1 MFILSDEFTTIEK
14 AIETI
19 KRNSIVYKK
28 GKGGETIAYYNISNS
43 FDIETSS
50 FYDNDE
56 KIGLMYCWQLGIN
69 GNVVFGRTFEEL
81 IETFKIL
88 KRELRINIDK
98 RLVVYVHNLAFEF
111 QFIRKYFE
119 WYEVFSIDSRRPIY
133 AVTKTGFE
141 FRCSY
146 ILSGYTLEKCGEHL
160 TKYKVEKLTGGL
172 NYELIRHIDTPMN
185 DIEMKYCL
193 NDALVVMAMI
203 QEKIEIEGDITKIP
217 YTKTGYVR
225 RYCRE
230 NCMYVDNNHH
240 SKESASKYKKY
251 SQLMKSLT
259 LDTNEYM
266 QLKRAFSGGF
276 THSNAKHTLDVIDNV
291 SSYDFTSSY
300 PYVMISELYP
310 MSKSEIVEP
319 QSFDEI
325 LEYCNMYCC
334 IFDVVFEEL
343 EAISNE
349 QYISLSK
356 CVHSKDVVVNNG
368 RIVLGEIVS
377 ITITNVDFEIIQKC
391 YKWEKMK
398 VANFRIY
405 RKAYLPT
412 DLIKSI
418 VKLYKD
424 KTLLKGVEGAEIEY
438 LLSKEM
444 LNAVYGMCVTDIARD
459 EDLYINNTWECHEA
473 NIEKCIEI
481 YNRSKNRFLFYPW
494 GVFVTAY
501 ARRNLFT
508 GIFEFGND
516 YIYSDTDSI
525 KCINA
530 EKHES
535 YINRYNEMTQ
545 KKLKRACDFHKIDY
559 NDLCPKTKDNK
570 IKLLGVWDYEGTYKR
585 FKTLG
590 AKRYIYETEKG
601 LNITIAGTGKEST
614 CKFLSSFNNPF
625 DIFTDDLTIPKE
637 YTGKLTHTYI
647 DDEKEGYVKD
657 YRGKEIHYK
666 SLSGIHLEKADYNL
680 SIANQYIDYILGVK
694 TIWK

>member
-1 MFILSDEFTTIEK
+1 MFALSNEFTTIEY
-14 AIETI
+14 AIASVNRNDITY
-19 KRNSIVYKK
+19 KRTKDGSV
-28 GKGGETIAYYNISNS
+28 GYYNISNS

-56 KIGLMYCWQLGIN
+56 KVGLMYCWQLGIN
-69 GNVVFGRTFEEL
+69 GYAVFGRTFDEL
-81 IETFKIL
+81 IETLKTL

-98 RLVVYVHNLAFEF
+98 RLVIYVHNLAFEF

-119 WYEVFSIDSRRPIY
+119 WFEVFSIDSRRPIY
-133 AVTKTGFE
+133 AITKSGFE

-146 ILSGYTLEKCGEHL
+146 ILTGYTLEKCGEHL

-172 NYELIRHIDTPMN
+172 NYDLIRHTDTPLN
-185 DIEMKYCL
+185 DIEIKYCL
-193 NDALVVMAMI
+193 NDVLVVMAMI
-203 QEKIEIEGDITKIP
+203 QEKIEIEGSITKIP

-225 RYCRE
+225 RYCRD
-230 NCMYVDNNHH
+230 NCMYVDGNSH
-240 SKESASKYKKY
+240 STESAIKYKKY
-251 SQLMKSLT
+251 RQLMKNLT
-259 LDTNEYM
+259 LESNEYS

-276 THSNAKHTLDVIDNV
+276 THSNAKHTFDTIENV

-310 MSKSEIVEP
+310 MSKSEIVVP
-319 QSFDEI
+319 KSLDEI
-325 LEYCNMYCC
+325 LEYCKMYCC
-334 IFDVVFEEL
+334 VFDVRFEGL
-343 EAISNE
+343 EAISLE
-349 QYISLSK
+349 QYISSSK
-356 CVHSKDVVVNNG
+356 CVQSKGVLLNNG
-368 RIVLGEIVS
+368 RVAVADIVS
-377 ITITNVDFEIIQKC
+377 LTITNIDFDIIQRC
-391 YKWEKMK
+391 YKWEKLE

-405 RKAYLPT
+405 RKGYLPT

-424 KTLLKGVEGAEIEY
+424 KTLLKGVRGMEVEY

-444 LNAVYGMCVTDIARD
+444 LNAIYGMCVTDIARD
-459 EDLYINNTWECHEA
+459 EDLYINHTWECHEA
-473 NIEKCIEI
+473 NIEKSLEI
-481 YNRSKNRFLFYPW
+481 YNHSKNRFLFYPW

-525 KCINA
+525 KAINA

-545 KKLKRACDFHKIDY
+545 KKLKRACEFHKIDY
-559 NDLCPKTKDNK
+559 NDLCPKTQDGKT
-570 IKLLGVWDYEGTYKR
+570 KLLGVWDYEGLYKR

-625 DIFTDDLTIPKE
+625 DIFDDELTIPKE

-647 DDEKEGYVKD
+647 DNEKEGHITD
-657 YRGKEIHYK
+657 YKGNTIHYK

-680 SIANQYIDYILGVK
+680 SITSQYIDYILGVK

>member
-1 MFILSDEFTTIEK
+1 MFILSNEFTTIEK

-19 KRNSIVYKK
+19 NRDSIVYKK
-28 GKGGETIAYYNISNS
+28 GGDGTIAYYNLSNS

-56 KIGLMYCWQLGIN
+56 KVGLMYCWQLGIN
-69 GNVVFGRTFEEL
+69 GNAVFGRTFDEL
-81 IETFKIL
+81 IETLKIL

-98 RLVVYVHNLAFEF
+98 RLVIYVHNLAFEF
-111 QFIRKYFE
+111 QFIRKYFQ
-119 WYEVFSIDSRRPIY
+119 WQEVFSIDSRRPVY
-133 AVTKTGFE
+133 AVTTGGFE

-146 ILSGYTLEKCGEHL
+146 ILTGYTLEKCGEHL
-160 TKYKVEKLTGGL
+160 TKYKVEKLKGGL
-172 NYELIRHIDTPMN
+172 NYDLIRHTDTPLN
-185 DIEMKYCL
+185 GIEMKYCL
-193 NDALVVMAMI
+193 NDVLVVMAMI
-203 QEKIEIEGDITKIP
+203 QEKIEIEGNITNIP

-225 RYCRE
+225 RYCRD
-230 NCMYVDNNHH
+230 NCMCINGDSH
-240 SKESASKYKKY
+240 SKESKAKYKKY

-259 LDTNEYM
+259 LEPNEYI
-266 QLKRAFSGGF
+266 QLKRAFAGGF
-276 THSNAKHTLDVIDNV
+276 THSNAKHTLDTIENV

-310 MSKSEIVEP
+310 MAKSEIVEP
-319 QSFDEI
+319 KSFDDI
-325 LEYCNMYCC
+325 LEFCNMYCC
-334 IFDVVFEEL
+334 VFDIAFEGL

-356 CVHSKDVVVNNG
+356 CVHSKGVIVNNG
-368 RIVLGEIVS
+368 RVVLGEIVS
-377 ITITNVDFEIIQKC
+377 LTITNVDFEIIQKC
-391 YKWEKMK
+391 YKWDKMK

-405 RKAYLPT
+405 RKSYLPT

-424 KTLLKGVEGAEIEY
+424 KTLLKGVDGMEIEY

-459 EDLYINNTWECHEA
+459 EDLYINNNWETHEA
-473 NIEKCIEI
+473 NIEKSIEI
-481 YNRSKNRFLFYPW
+481 YNRSKKRFLFYPW

-508 GIFEFGND
+508 GIFEFGDD
-516 YIYSDTDSI
+516 YVYSDTDSI

-535 YINRYNEMTQ
+535 YINRYNETTQ
-545 KKLKRACDFHKIDY
+545 KKLKMACAFHGIDY
-559 NDLCPKTKDNK
+559 NDLCPKTKDGK
-570 IKLLGVWDYEGTYKR
+570 VKLLGVWDYEGAYKR

-590 AKRYIYETEKG
+590 AKRYIYENEKG

-614 CKFLSSFNNPF
+614 CNFLSSFSNPF
-625 DIFTDDLTIPKE
+625 DIFTDDLTIPKD

-647 DDEKEGYVKD
+647 DDEKWGYITD
-657 YRGKEIHYK
+657 YTGQTIQYK
-666 SLSGIHLEKADYNL
+666 ALSGIHLEKADYNL
-680 SIANQYIDYILGVK
+680 SVTNQYIDYILGVK
-694 TIWK
+694 AIWK

>member
-1 MFILSDEFTTIEK
+1 MFTLSNEFTSIENVI
-14 AIETI
+14 ASIN
-19 KRNSIVYKK
+19 RNDIVYKHTK
-28 GKGGETIAYYNISNS
+28 DGNVAYYNISNS

-56 KIGLMYCWQLGIN
+56 KVGLMYCWQLGVN
-69 GNVVFGRTFEEL
+69 GCAIFGRTFDEL
-81 IETFKIL
+81 IETLKTL

-98 RLVVYVHNLAFEF
+98 RLVIYVHNLSFEF

-133 AVTKTGFE
+133 AITTSGFE

-172 NYELIRHIDTPMN
+172 NYDLLRHTETPLN
-185 DIEMKYCL
+185 DIEMRYCL
-193 NDALVVMAMI
+193 NDILVVMAMI
-203 QEKIEIEGDITKIP
+203 QEKIEIEGNITKIP
-217 YTKTGYVR
+217 YTKTGYIR
-225 RYCRE
+225 RYCRN
-230 NCMYVDNNHH
+230 NCMYVDDNPHT
-240 SKESASKYKKY
+240 KESANKYKKY
-251 SQLMKSLT
+251 RQLMRNLT
-259 LDTNEYM
+259 LESNEYS

-276 THSNAKHTLDVIDNV
+276 THSSAKHTFETIENV

-310 MSKSEIVEP
+310 MSKSEIVNP
-319 QSFDEI
+319 QSLNEI
-325 LEYCNMYCC
+325 LEYCRMYCC
-334 IFDVVFEEL
+334 VFDVRFEGL
-343 EAISNE
+343 EAISLE
-349 QYISLSK
+349 QYISSSK
-356 CVHSKDVVVNNG
+356 CVQSKGVLLNNG
-368 RIVLGEIVS
+368 RIAMGDIVS
-377 ITITNVDFEIIQKC
+377 LTITNIDFDIIQKC
-391 YKWEKMK
+391 YKWDKMD
-398 VANFRIY
+398 VRNFRIY
-405 RKAYLPT
+405 RKGYLPT
-412 DLIKSI
+412 DLVKSI

-424 KTLLKGVEGAEIEY
+424 KTLLKGVKGMEVEY
-438 LLSKEM
+438 LLAKEM

-459 EDLYINNTWECHEA
+459 EDLYINHTWECHEA
-473 NIEKCIEI
+473 NIEKCIDM
-481 YNRSKNRFLFYPW
+481 YNHSKNRFLFYPW

-525 KCINA
+525 KAINA

-535 YINRYNEMTQ
+535 YINRYNEITQ
-545 KKLKRACDFHKIDY
+545 KKLKRACEFHKIDY
-559 NDLCPKTKDNK
+559 NDLCPKTQEGKT
-570 IKLLGVWDYEGTYKR
+570 KLLGVWDYEGLYKR

-590 AKRYIYETEKG
+590 AKRYIYETDKG

-614 CKFLSSFNNPF
+614 CKFLSTFNNPF
-625 DIFTDDLTIPKE
+625 DIFDDDLTIPKE

-647 DDEKEGYVKD
+647 DNEKEGHITD
-657 YRGKEIHYK
+657 YKGNTIHYK

-680 SIANQYIDYILGVK
+680 SITSQYIDYILGVK